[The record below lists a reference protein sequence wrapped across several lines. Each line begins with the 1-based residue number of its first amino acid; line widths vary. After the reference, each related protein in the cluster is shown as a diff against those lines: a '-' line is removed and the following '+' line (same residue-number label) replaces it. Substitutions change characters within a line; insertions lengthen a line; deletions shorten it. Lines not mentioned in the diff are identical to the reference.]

1 MAETPETNKPDLR
14 NGFPIRDLRDGSMT
28 SGHAHTTA
36 LPKSVFGSNLDQVQ
50 FS

>member
-1 MAETPETNKPDLR
+1 MAETPETNRPDSR
-14 NGFPIRDLRDGSMT
+14 NGFPICDLRDGSMI
-28 SGHAHTTA
+28 SGQAHTAA